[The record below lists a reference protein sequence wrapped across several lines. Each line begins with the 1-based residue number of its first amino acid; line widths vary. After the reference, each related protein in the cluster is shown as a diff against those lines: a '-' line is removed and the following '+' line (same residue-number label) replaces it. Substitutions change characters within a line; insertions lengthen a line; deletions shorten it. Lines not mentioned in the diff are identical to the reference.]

1 MAKACGLKTKFTKME
16 KEKTKKERLLDAVC
30 WIVIAAATIYFSVR
44 IAIGIISK
52 WYIIF
57 P

>member
-1 MAKACGLKTKFTKME
+1 ME
-16 KEKTKKERLLDAVC
+16 KEKTKKERVLDTVC

-52 WYIIF
+52 WYILF